1 MCINYWYCQLQ
12 GNWKINDVYIIASL
26 MIACRVWTCHFQDMN
41 TTKHKVD
48 IFPSK
53 NHFFI
58 FAEYSWN
65 TWKLYYWSQIE
76 RKSVGNDLK
85 EEKPRK
91 LWRVGV
97 ASEPTAAFFR
107 RLNQYWPQENAALQ
121 SWFKTE
127 GENEN
132 AQSEFRRTFLE
143 TQLYKGSW
151 TGPNFILSKVFKLK
165 LC

>member
-1 MCINYWYCQLQ
+1 M
-12 GNWKINDVYIIASL
+12 KIVT
-26 MIACRVWTCHFQDMN
+26 RG
-41 TTKHKVD
+41 
-48 IFPSK
+48 
-53 NHFFI
+53 
-58 FAEYSWN
+58 
-65 TWKLYYWSQIE
+65 QIG
-76 RKSVGNDLK
+76 RKSAGKDLK
-85 EEKPRK
+85 EEKPGK

-127 GENEN
+127 GEKEN

-143 TQLYKGSW
+143 TQLNKGSW

>member
-1 MCINYWYCQLQ
+1 M
-12 GNWKINDVYIIASL
+12 KIVT
-26 MIACRVWTCHFQDMN
+26 R
-41 TTKHKVD
+41 
-48 IFPSK
+48 
-53 NHFFI
+53 
-58 FAEYSWN
+58 
-65 TWKLYYWSQIE
+65 SQIE

-121 SWFKTE
+121 SSFKTE
-127 GENEN
+127 GEKEN

-143 TQLYKGSW
+143 TQLNKESW
-151 TGPNFILSKVFKLK
+151 TGPNFILSKVYKLK